1 MHEMSYVVR
10 FVNQA
15 IECAQENKATLVS
28 KVCVSVG
35 EMTDVLPEYLHK
47 YYPQAVKGTIL
58 EGSKLEVEMV
68 PVRVICGGCGSEYH
82 PCRENKYLCPSCG
95 DGNGKVVAGRDVV
108 LEQIEISDEH

>member
-15 IECAQENKATLVS
+15 IDSLKDEPGKPS

-58 EGSKLEVEMV
+58 EESELEVEMV
-68 PVRVICGGCGSEYH
+68 PVRVECAGCGSEYH

-95 DGNGKVVAGRDVV
+95 DGNGRVISGRDVV
-108 LEQIEISDEH
+108 LERVEVTEQ